1 MKKYRWL
8 TCKVNIKN
16 KNEADAAVLKVMESA
31 AFINGPEVKRIHDR
45 TTKLP

>member
-31 AFINGPEVKRIHDR
+31 AFINTRSKRIHDR